1 MSNLSHSLPASLLAQ
16 LSEFLA
22 ERTGLHFPR
31 ERWRDLERA
40 VSAAAPDL
48 GFDDA
53 ESCIHRLLASSP
65 ERTRIEILAS
75 HLTVGET
82 YFFREPQSF
91 EILETR
97 ILPELIAARQNTG
110 RRLRIWSAG
119 CATGEEPYS
128 IAILLDRLIPD
139 RHAWNI
145 TIHATDI
152 NSRFLQKGA
161 EGVYTDWS
169 FRGTPAWVRET
180 YFRSDKGGHLKIL
193 ERIRRMVAFSYLNL
207 AEDVYPALANNT
219 NAMDLI
225 FCRNVLMYFGQPWA
239 ERVIEKLHRTLV
251 DGGWLVVSPVETS
264 NVLFRSFVPIGV
276 SGYPLYRKGAGD
288 QLEAFRPEPKPE
300 DSFSLPAVFQP
311 PPRLPEPEFEFPIVP
326 STTASFGPP
335 AKEPAP
341 PAPGQEPYD
350 EALALYRQGRYAE
363 AEERALAM
371 LSASPADVRGTE
383 LLVRACANQGRLDR
397 ALEWCEKAITAD
409 KLNAGCYYLL
419 ATVRQENGQLD
430 EAAVSLRRALYLDP
444 DFVMAHFSL
453 GNLARR
459 QGKTKESE
467 KHFANAFSILSV
479 HRPEEIV
486 PESEGM
492 TTGRL
497 MEIVRSMYPGH
508 ARADWQSPGS
518 NRMRP

>member
-1 MSNLSHSLPASLLAQ
+1 MANVSHPLHASLLAQ
-16 LSEFLA
+16 FSEFLA
-22 ERTGLHFPR
+22 EWTGLHFPR

-40 VSAAAPDL
+40 VSVAAPDL

-65 ERTRIEILAS
+65 ERTQIEILAS

-97 ILPELIAARQNTG
+97 ILPDLIAARRSTSQ
-110 RRLRIWSAG
+110 RLRIWSAG

-139 RHAWNI
+139 RDAWNI

-152 NSRFLQKGA
+152 NSRFLQKGL
-161 EGVYTDWS
+161 EGIYTDWS
-169 FRGTPAWVRET
+169 FRGAPAWVKET
-180 YFRSDKGGHLKIL
+180 YFRSDKRGRLQTL
-193 ERIRRMVAFSYLNL
+193 DRIRRMVTFSYLNL

-219 NAMDLI
+219 NAMDVI
-225 FCRNVLMYFGQPWA
+225 FCRNVLMYFGQQWA
-239 ERVIEKLHRTLV
+239 KRVIEKLHRTLV

-264 NVLFRSFVPIGV
+264 NVLFGSFAPIGF
-276 SGYPLYRKGAGD
+276 SGYPLYRKVVGYRP
-288 QLEAFRPEPKPE
+288 EAFRPEPKLG
-300 DSFSLPAVFQP
+300 DSFSLPEVSQP
-311 PPRLPEPEFEFPIVP
+311 PPRLPEPKFEFPIVP
-326 STTASFGPP
+326 GATASFGLP
-335 AKEPAP
+335 AEEPAI
-341 PAPGQEPYD
+341 PAPKQEPYE

-363 AEERALAM
+363 TEERVLAM

-383 LLVRACANQGRLDR
+383 LLVRACANQGRLDQ
-397 ALEWCEKAITAD
+397 ALEWCEKAIAAD

-444 DFVMAHFSL
+444 DFVMAHFAL
-453 GNLARR
+453 GNLTRR

-492 TTGRL
+492 TAGRL
-497 MEIVRSMYPGH
+497 MEIVQSMYAGH
-508 ARADWQSPGS
+508 ATADQ
-518 NRMRP
+518 